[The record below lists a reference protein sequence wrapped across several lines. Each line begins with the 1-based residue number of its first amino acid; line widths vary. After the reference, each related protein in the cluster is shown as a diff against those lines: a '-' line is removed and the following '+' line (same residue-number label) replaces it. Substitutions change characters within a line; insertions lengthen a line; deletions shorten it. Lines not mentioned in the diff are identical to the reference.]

1 MQGNKYNPYNNSL
14 SNRNKKRAIE
24 RQKKKRKKK
33 IRRNR
38 IIFIVLLVFIISG
51 IFFTSRY
58 INKSKG
64 LKSDSIYTEDGNLTK
79 EAKSEDIKYLFN
91 EINEN
96 YPYSSIS
103 KKYTNIDLK
112 NNADKYIDKFKETKD
127 DEEYIT
133 TLENFLNDFKVSN
146 LHLINK
152 MEYNNFLTKAKNN
165 QELPYTELLFD
176 EKTKNRYDKLEEFLD
191 SRESPVLS
199 MDTPLKDA
207 AYLRL
212 PDFTEENK
220 IDDQEKIKR
229 FLDKVSNYSF
239 LILDIRGSGGN
250 SLSYFIESLVEPLAD
265 RLYVS
270 NNFILEKN
278 NKYIDYLNYY
288 TKYDYFVLDEEDSPF
303 KKLPSNL
310 EISDDKISEF
320 NYFKKYTIRVSPNE
334 DNKFKGKIY
343 ILQDENT
350 TNAADAFSQFANRTG
365 FATTV
370 GKTTKGGGVNLSPV
384 IIKLP
389 HSGLLVSMPVGMGL
403 NENGTCNEDFGT
415 FSEIKFNNS
424 KNSLN
429 ILLRILQ

>member
-1 MQGNKYNPYNNSL
+1 MQGNRYNNSTY
-14 SNRNKKRAIE
+14 NRNRKIKKQIKKR
-24 RQKKKRKKK
+24 KK

-38 IIFIVLLVFIISG
+38 IMFFLLVIFIILG
-51 IFFTSRY
+51 IFFITKY
-58 INKSKG
+58 INKNKTS
-64 LKSDSIYTEDGNLTK
+64 SPDNIYTKDGNLTESAK
-79 EAKSEDIKYLFN
+79 EEDIRYLLN
-91 EINEN
+91 ELNEN
-96 YPYSSIS
+96 YPYTSIS
-103 KKYTNIDLK
+103 KKYTNIDTK
-112 NNADKYIDKFKETKD
+112 NNQDSYISKLKD
-127 DEEYIT
+127 TENDEEYVNS
-133 TLENFLNDFKVSN
+133 LEKFLNEFKVSN

-152 MEYNNFLTKAKNN
+152 NEYNKYLKKLKNDLD
-165 QELPYTELLFD
+165 LPYKDLILD
-176 EKTKNRYDKLEEFLD
+176 KKTKDRYSKLEEYLD
-191 SRESPVLS
+191 NREIPLLS
-199 MDTPLKDA
+199 METPLDNT

-220 IDDQEKIKR
+220 VEDKEKIKN

-239 LILDIRGSGGN
+239 LIMDIRGSTGD

-288 TKYDYFVLDEEDSPF
+288 TKYDYFILDNEDISF

-310 EISDDKISEF
+310 ELSDDKISEF
-320 NYFKKYTIRVSPNE
+320 NYFKKYTLKVFPNE
-334 DNKFKGKIY
+334 NNKFKGKIY

-350 TNAADAFSQFANRTG
+350 SNAADAFSQFANRTG

-370 GKTTKGGGVNLSPV
+370 GKTTKGGGINLSPA
-384 IIKLP
+384 IIRLP
-389 HSGLLVSMPVGMGL
+389 NSGLLISMPIGMGL

-429 ILLRILQ
+429 VLLRILQ